1 MSKPTLSINAFAN
14 AGFNSAPNI
23 VLVIISMFLV
33 LFAGQTL
40 GLASPNQSKLLI
52 AKKVKMKEI
61 NPIVIVETNKGN
73 FSLEV
78 FQDKAPITSNNFL
91 DLVNKGFYNGL
102 TFHRFEPG
110 FCIQGGDP
118 VGNGTGNYVDPT
130 TKQARYINLE
140 VRPDLKH
147 SSAGV
152 LAMARANDPNSASCQ
167 FYITLGPASFLDMQY
182 AVFGK
187 VVNGLNVVQAL
198 RKGDV
203 MKKVYVND
211 EKAKH

>member
-33 LFAGQTL
+33 LFAGQTQ
-40 GLASPNQSKLLI
+40 GQASPNQSKLLI

-73 FSLEV
+73 FSLEI

-118 VGNGTGNYVDPT
+118 IGNGTGNYVDPT

>member
-1 MSKPTLSINAFAN
+1 MRKPTLSINAFAN
-14 AGFNSAPNI
+14 EGFNWAPNI
-23 VLVIISMFLV
+23 LLVIISMFLV
-33 LFAGQTL
+33 LFSGQTL
-40 GLASPNQSKLLI
+40 GLAAPNQSKLLI

-61 NPIVIVETNKGN
+61 NPIVVVETNKGN
-73 FSLEV
+73 FSLEI

-187 VVNGLNVVQAL
+187 VVNGLNVVMEL

>member
-1 MSKPTLSINAFAN
+1 MRKPTLSINAFTN
-14 AGFNSAPNI
+14 ADFNVAPNI
-23 VLVIISMFLV
+23 LLVIISMFLV
-33 LFAGQTL
+33 LFAGQTQ
-40 GLASPNQSKLLI
+40 GQASPNQSKLLI

-73 FSLEV
+73 FSLEI

-118 VGNGTGNYVDPT
+118 IGNGTGNYVDPT

-187 VVNGLNVVQAL
+187 VVNGLNVVQEL

-203 MKKVYVND
+203 MKKVYVNV